1 MKGKFT
7 KGLLE
12 KLLFLVKES
21 GLKGEFATLSHH
33 SSSCLQY
40 GHDDWSYGSHLA
52 TMKIIDEK
60 SACYWWD
67 GKLGRA

>member
-12 KLLFLVKES
+12 KLLFLVKER

-33 SSSCLQY
+33 SSSCLQH